1 MTTMTMTAVL
11 VLRRDAMW
19 SRRSRTHRLCLS
31 PQVPKGGGGGVLAPP
46 QASRAG
52 PRRRGSATG
61 ERAGVIMGSPA
72 PGWAQL
78 AGSQV
83 ACTSPLPRPF
93 PSPQHGP
100 EAKAQV
106 LCLRPVGPGSTSST
120 MGRGAKSIRTQM
132 HVGQGGAASPAPRLS
147 STMLPCFPHK
157 ATVWKAGVEQGEVV
171 CGATAGARQGQE
183 LAGTLPAQGHS
194 LTASVLS
201 V

>member
-1 MTTMTMTAVL
+1 MTAVL

-46 QASRAG
+46 QANRAG

-78 AGSQV
+78 AGSRV
-83 ACTSPLPRPF
+83 ACTSPLPPT
-93 PSPQHGP
+93 PPPMG
-100 EAKAQV
+100 
-106 LCLRPVGPGSTSST
+106 LRPVGPGCTSST

-171 CGATAGARQGQE
+171 CGATAGTRQGQE
-183 LAGTLPAQGHS
+183 LAGTFPAQGHS
-194 LTASVLS
+194 LTVSVLS

>member
-1 MTTMTMTAVL
+1 MT
-11 VLRRDAMW
+11 RCGRDVPAHIA
-19 SRRSRTHRLCLS
+19 SAYHRRSRKGAEEASWPHPKQAGLGQGGGAR
-31 PQVPKGGGGGVLAPP
+31 PQVREPGSLWGPQHQAGLSLLAP
-46 QASRAG
+46 R
-52 PRRRGSATG
+52 
-61 ERAGVIMGSPA
+61 SPA
-72 PGWAQL
+72 HL
-78 AGSQV
+78 H
-83 ACTSPLPRPF
+83 SPDPP
-93 PSPQHGP
+93 PAPHGP

-106 LCLRPVGPGSTSST
+106 LCLRPVGPGCTSST

-183 LAGTLPAQGHS
+183 LAGTFPVQGHS